1 MVIDNDFFFVAFLS
15 ELLEKRGFE
24 TVKAYDGKTGIE
36 TLRQGPVDLLF
47 VDMIMTGIDGRDVI
61 KFARCQFPD
70 RPFPVVA
77 VSGSLI
83 EQLDDL
89 DDLDDGGPDFYVAKG
104 PMDKMTEHMEQLLDR
119 LAAAP
124 LEGADGRPTVIRP
137 DALYPRPETKD
148 LIDTLEFT
156 RAIVEEMGTGLL
168 VVEKDG
174 RIVKAN
180 AAALDV
186 LNKPYEQVLNCR
198 VTDLISPGKGRNRLV
213 SGLKKAVRSPGRRRI
228 DLLFSAGER
237 VVWWG
242 VSLFRVKDDVIGWLV
257 VIEDVTG
264 RADAP

>member
-1 MVIDNDFFFVAFLS
+1 MTA
-15 ELLEKRGFE
+15 KRGSKRSDRGRWIFW
-24 TVKAYDGKTGIE
+24 
-36 TLRQGPVDLLF
+36 F

-89 DDLDDGGPDFYVAKG
+89 DHLDDGGPDYYVAKG

-124 LEGADGRPTVIRP
+124 LEGDDGRPTVIRP

-156 RAIVEEMGTGLL
+156 RAIVEEMGMGLL
-168 VVEKDG
+168 VIEKDG

-180 AAALDV
+180 AAALDI

-213 SGLKKAVRSPGRRRI
+213 SALEKRRSGAPAAGGSTCCFQPG
-228 DLLFSAGER
+228 S
-237 VVWWG
+237 
-242 VSLFRVKDDVIGWLV
+242 GWF
-257 VIEDVTG
+257 G
-264 RADAP
+264 GGCRCFG